1 MLDKRLD
8 LRSGLDPK
16 DYRYINPNPDPDFS
30 PERNQALIEQTIR
43 ETDKFL
49 NEYKI
54 ALGESWE
61 ERKDILAH
69 YAKYTIG
76 QGKHKNIKDY
86 LGKKV
91 YEALIGE
98 KILSKVRVAESLNR
112 LNGNTRFKKGI
123 LL

>member
-30 PERNQALIEQTIR
+30 PERNQAVIEETIR
-43 ETDKFL
+43 ENEKFHSDL
-49 NEYKI
+49 
-54 ALGESWE
+54 
-61 ERKDILAH
+61 RKATLEQFAEKKDVLSH
-69 YAKYTIG
+69 YAIYTLAKG
-76 QGKHKNIKDY
+76 GHKNIKDY
-86 LGKKV
+86 VGKKA

-98 KILSKVRVAESLNR
+98 KILSKLRIAESINR

>member
-16 DYRYINPNPDPDFS
+16 DYRYINPNPAPDFS
-30 PERNQALIEQTIR
+30 PERNQALIDETIR
-43 ETDKFL
+43 ESDKFHNDYRL
-49 NEYKI
+49 
-54 ALGESWE
+54 ALGDSWE
-61 ERKDILAH
+61 ERKNILAH

-76 QGKHKNIKDY
+76 QGHQKSIKDY
-86 LGKKV
+86 IGKKA
-91 YEALIGE
+91 YETLIGE
-98 KILSKVRVAESLNR
+98 RILSKVRVADSINR